1 MKNYAIAIDG
11 PAGAGKSTISKI
23 LAKELGIDYIDTGA
37 MYRALTLKILNTGID
52 LYDEKKIT
60 EVLKNT
66 SIDFRNNHIF
76 LDGINVDEEIRNN
89 EVSTKVSIIAKMI
102 EVRKILVDVQRKI
115 ANNKSVVMDGR
126 DIGTFVLPNAEFK
139 FYITASVNE
148 RGIRR
153 FKELKEKGYDV
164 ELNKI
169 IEEIENRDRID
180 STRDFA
186 PLKKSLD
193 AIEIDT
199 TGKSI
204 NEIIIQILEIVKKGG
219 Y

>member
-52 LYDEKKIT
+52 LYDEKKII

-126 DIGTFVLPNAEFK
+126 DISTFVLPNAEFK

-169 IEEIENRDRID
+169 IEEIANRDRID